1 VDLPALQ
8 TEDDIMK
15 FWKFVL
21 PASALLTLGFS
32 AAVAKEPGTWTLYAG
47 VGSVNP
53 HSEIMS
59 FTVPGGEFGDI
70 TVGFEVDRATSMTF
84 GGTYMFNENWALDI
98 LAAWPFT
105 HDIHATV
112 EMPGASGSSKIG
124 EVKQLPPT
132 VSVQYHF
139 TTRGQFDPY
148 IGIGLN
154 YTRFYDEKFAR
165 WLVDEGFE
173 KIRLDNS
180 IGFAAQFGGEWAL
193 DENWLFAVDVR
204 YVDISADGT
213 LEGDAFAAPD
223 GSLGLGTID
232 IDPWVY
238 SANIGYQF
246 R

>member
-1 VDLPALQ
+1 
-8 TEDDIMK
+8 MK

-21 PASALLTLGFS
+21 LAVALLALGFS
-32 AAVAKEPGTWTLYAG
+32 PALSREPGTWTLYAG

-53 HSEIMS
+53 DSEILS
-59 FTVPGGEFGDI
+59 FTVPDGELGDI

-84 GGTYMFNENWALDI
+84 GGTYMFDGNWAIDI

-105 HDIHATV
+105 HDIRATV
-112 EMPGASGSSKIG
+112 EIPGDGGSSKIG

-139 TTRGQFDPY
+139 TTQGQFDPY

-154 YTRFYDEKFAR
+154 YTRFYDEKFAS
-165 WLVDEGFE
+165 WLVDEGIE
-173 KIRLDNS
+173 SIRLDNS
-180 IGFAAQFGGEWAL
+180 FGLAAQLGFEWAL

-204 YVDISADGT
+204 YVDVPVDAT
-213 LEGDAFAAPD
+213 LEGDAFAAWD
-223 GSLGLGTID
+223 GSYSLGTISV
-232 IDPWVY
+232 DPWVY